1 MSTRAQSKRA
11 KARTSAAKPSGGSQK
26 LRAGRRLG
34 GLLRRAAMVSAALV
48 LFLAAIPLVL
58 VPVYA
63 IVDPPL
69 STLMLRDRLKGE
81 SYERQ
86 WVDLT
91 DIAPVVP
98 QTVVMSEDAAFC
110 SHWGV
115 DFGAMREAVDS
126 WRDGGALRGASTVS
140 MQTAKNLF
148 LWPDRSFLR
157 KAIEVPLAGYMDLV
171 WSKRRMME
179 IYLNIVEWDEGV
191 YGIGAAAQHYFGR
204 TPMRLTRRQ
213 AALLVAALPMPR
225 VRNPARPSARHA
237 RVARVIERRTR
248 NASHWTG
255 CLFPDTGT

>member
-1 MSTRAQSKRA
+1 MSTRAQAKRA
-11 KARTSAAKPSGGSQK
+11 RSQRSAAKPADRGQSSRWGFG
-26 LRAGRRLG
+26 LRRFLRRLA
-34 GLLRRAAMVSAALV
+34 LLSVALF
-48 LFLAAIPLVL
+48 LTLAAIPLVF

-63 IVDPPL
+63 FVDPPF
-69 STLMLRDRLKGE
+69 STLMLRDLLKGE
-81 SYERQ
+81 NYERQ
-86 WVDLT
+86 WVDFD

-115 DFGAMREAVDS
+115 DLGAMREAIET

-157 KAIEVPLAGYMDLV
+157 KAIEVPLAGYMDLI

-179 IYLNIVEWDEGV
+179 IYLNIVEWDEGI
-191 YGIGAAAQHYFGR
+191 YGIGAAAEHHFGR

-213 AALLVAALPMPR
+213 AALLVAALPLPR
-225 VRNPARPSARHA
+225 IRNPARPSSRHA
-237 RVARVIERRTR
+237 RVARIIERRSR
-248 NASHWTG
+248 DAARWTG
-255 CLFPDTGT
+255 CLFPDIGT